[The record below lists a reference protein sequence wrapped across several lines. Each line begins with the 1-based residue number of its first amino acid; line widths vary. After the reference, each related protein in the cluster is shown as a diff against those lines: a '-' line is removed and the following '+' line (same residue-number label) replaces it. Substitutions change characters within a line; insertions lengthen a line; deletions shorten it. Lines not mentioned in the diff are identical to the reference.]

1 MAFLVICSL
10 KWILMVIW
18 LIIDFLK
25 FSAHL
30 SLEFPVQADFYYYI
44 VRLMLNFPD

>member
-1 MAFLVICSL
+1 MAIAMAFLVICSL

-30 SLEFPVQADFYYYI
+30 SLEFPSAG
-44 VRLMLNFPD
+44 RLLL